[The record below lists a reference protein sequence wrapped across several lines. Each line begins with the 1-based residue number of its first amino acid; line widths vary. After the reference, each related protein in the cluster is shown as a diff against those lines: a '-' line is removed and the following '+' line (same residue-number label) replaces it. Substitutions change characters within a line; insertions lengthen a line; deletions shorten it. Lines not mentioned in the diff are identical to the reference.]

1 MRWKYFAVRSFM
13 VRTRIEVT
21 SAAYLAAA
29 ASVLLL
35 PLQVLICGALAA
47 AWHEICHCLTLK
59 LCRIPVAELK
69 IGILGASISTGPL
82 TPKQEILCAAA
93 GPIGSL
99 SLLILIH
106 FSPMISIFGLIQ
118 GCFNLLPVYPLDGGR
133 ILRGIIEIL
142 KEKSLAKN
150 DAWRYNSPD

>member
-1 MRWKYFAVRSFM
+1 MLLIPVRM
-13 VRTRIEVT
+13 
-21 SAAYLAAA
+21 
-29 ASVLLL
+29 
-35 PLQVLICGALAA
+35 LICALLAA
-47 AWHEICHCLTLK
+47 AWHEICHCLALK
-59 LCRIPVAELK
+59 ICKIPVAELK

-82 TPKQEILCAAA
+82 TPKQEVFCAAA

-99 SLLILIH
+99 CLLILIRIA
-106 FSPMISIFGLIQ
+106 PMISIFGVIQ

-150 DAWRYNSPD
+150 VAWQYNRPD